1 LFGILAMRKRGLS
14 GALSLALLHQTHAEV
29 DGSTTKSQEF
39 GYEKADFKQ
48 ARRSHWHRHIKNA
61 RKRTVLPTS
70 TKVSATGQRC
80 SSSALSLAE
89 VASELVLPA
98 AMLYQNHRGA
108 GEIPFRDM
116 GDDTSLFAGLGGSA
130 CRGFFFHFCCVVK
143 RGFWVLHFGSTKSFV
158 FLRTICRKGEPVV
171 CHIRGTSSAQTVL
184 VSTYLGHDYI
194 RRLQLN

>member
-1 LFGILAMRKRGLS
+1 MRKRGLT

-39 GYEKADFKQ
+39 GYEKADLKQ
-48 ARRSHWHRHIKNA
+48 ARRSHWHRHINNA
-61 RKRTVLPTS
+61 RKRMVLPTS

-130 CRGFFFHFCCVVK
+130 CRVFFSFLLRCQKGVLGTAFWFNEVFCFFAHHLSK
-143 RGFWVLHFGSTKSFV
+143 
-158 FLRTICRKGEPVV
+158 
-171 CHIRGTSSAQTVL
+171 TVL
-184 VSTYLGHDYI
+184 VSTYLGRDYI